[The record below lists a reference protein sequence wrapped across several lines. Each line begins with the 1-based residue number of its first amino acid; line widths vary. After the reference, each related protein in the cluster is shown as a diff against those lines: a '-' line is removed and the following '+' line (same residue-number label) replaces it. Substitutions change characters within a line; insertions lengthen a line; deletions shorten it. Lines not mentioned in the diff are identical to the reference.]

1 MTAFIPS
8 IVLILTDIRTNEKIG
23 GDDCHDCASGVE
35 VGTEKVD
42 VYQLFRP
49 KSNYSDVKLARAR
62 KEGEEV
68 QPSLARSEL
77 APRCHLSPS
86 CSQDFSRNLNF
97 GLPKLQYRQP

>member
-42 VYQLFRP
+42 VY
-49 KSNYSDVKLARAR
+49 
-62 KEGEEV
+62 
-68 QPSLARSEL
+68 
-77 APRCHLSPS
+77 
-86 CSQDFSRNLNF
+86 
-97 GLPKLQYRQP
+97 